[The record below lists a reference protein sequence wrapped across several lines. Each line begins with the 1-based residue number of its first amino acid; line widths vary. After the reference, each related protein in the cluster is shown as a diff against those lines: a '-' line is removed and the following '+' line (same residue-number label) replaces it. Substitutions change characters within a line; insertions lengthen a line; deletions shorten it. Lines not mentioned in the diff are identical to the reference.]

1 MAARE
6 VLSARPPMVALDI
19 PTGGHFTVC
28 GDTHGQFFDLMHIF
42 ALNGRPADDNP
53 YLFNGHFV
61 DPMKIRV
68 PRGRE
73 LDGRL
78 LAEFK
83 RQREQI
89 DATMQ
94 KSKSA
99 TAIAQRDA
107 AVR

>member
-1 MAARE
+1 VGYVGSTGLSTGAHLHYE
-6 VLSARPPMVALDI
+6 VI
-19 PTGGHFTVC
+19 
-28 GDTHGQFFDLMHIF
+28 I
-42 ALNGRPADDNP
+42 
-53 YLFNGHFV
+53 NGHFV